1 MVDTMP
7 IIIVST
13 VFITLISYM
22 LIDSFWD
29 GNQPESDV

>member
-22 LIDSFWD
+22 LIDSFW
-29 GNQPESDV
+29 GRKSTRE